1 MTARPR
7 TRLNRVRASA
17 GIAKLALQ
25 QIEDELTSDIDAQEL
40 AEVLRE
46 LHHEDHRQAGVFGSL
61 AQSRLDLDHYL
72 EALVKQARRFPRRD
86 CPGTGPLRGQVHP
99 GP

>member
-40 AEVLRE
+40 AKVLR
-46 LHHEDHRQAGVFGSL
+46 
-61 AQSRLDLDHYL
+61 
-72 EALVKQARRFPRRD
+72 
-86 CPGTGPLRGQVHP
+86 
-99 GP
+99 